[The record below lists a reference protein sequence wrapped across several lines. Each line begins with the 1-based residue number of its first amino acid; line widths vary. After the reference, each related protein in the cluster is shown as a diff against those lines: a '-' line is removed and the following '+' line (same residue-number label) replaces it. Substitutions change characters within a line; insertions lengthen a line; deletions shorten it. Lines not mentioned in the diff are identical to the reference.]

1 MSKNNPKNISIS
13 IPKDGDELLNYLNKQ
28 GNKSAYIWRL
38 IEEDKRKKEEDAVLV
53 EAMRNLLSGQN
64 LKGVLETEGIKKAP
78 DKGKKGVMDII
89 NQ

>member
-1 MSKNNPKNISIS
+1 MSKNQPKNISIS

-38 IEEDKRKKEEDAVLV
+38 IEEDKRKKEEDAMLV
-53 EAMRNLLSGQN
+53 ETMRNLLSGQN
-64 LKGVLETEGIKKAP
+64 LKGVLETESIKKAP
-78 DKGKKGVMDII
+78 NQGKKGVLDII